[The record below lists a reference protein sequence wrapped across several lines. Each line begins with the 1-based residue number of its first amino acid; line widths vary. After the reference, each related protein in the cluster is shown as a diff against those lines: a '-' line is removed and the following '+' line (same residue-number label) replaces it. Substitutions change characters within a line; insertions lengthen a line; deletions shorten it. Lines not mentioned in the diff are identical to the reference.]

1 MVGLLDNEMQHIN
14 SKISTWIT
22 KTHKPCIEGQSS
34 ARCRK
39 QLDLD

>member
-1 MVGLLDNEMQHIN
+1 MVGLLDKEMQNRN

-22 KTHKPCIEGQSS
+22 KAHKPCLEGQRS

-39 QLDLD
+39 QLDLN